1 MRLNT
6 PAVISCNEGRREI
19 SAMQNIANKQI
30 DKTFVFDK
38 VLNFFYLI
46 YPYLD
51 SIGTEIQIKD
61 K

>member
-51 SIGTEIQIKD
+51 SIGTEI
-61 K
+61 